1 MLSQGVFKMAG
12 GSNPQQTQAVQ
23 GIGGGGGPQNPNA
36 PKAVF
41 NPANTTTS
49 AGVLG
54 GGQQSRFPPGFE
66 HLGENNQKSRFPPGF
81 EHLGDINQTPRL
93 PGDIP
98 GLPSQPSGPSV
109 YDQSAGAYNSALL
122 GTQQAMGFKAPQASA
137 SGYNAA
143 TSNATGYDAATSTAQ
158 GYDASLANSRGYDA
172 SQIAGTAPITEQNV
186 QAGQIAG
193 SNLSAYTNPYEN
205 QVVGQA
211 LGDIE
216 RSRLMQQNQLGA
228 QASAAGAFG
237 GSRQGIAEA
246 ETNRAFADQ
255 SARTASGLRQSGY
268 ANAQQMAGQDIASRM
283 QASLANQGANLSAQG
298 QTAGNTLASQQFNS
312 GALNQAGQFG
322 AGAANAAS
330 MANQNA
336 LNQAGQFG
344 ASAMNASSLANQN
357 AFNQAGQ
364 FNAGA
369 MNNASMQNQNAF
381 NQAGQ
386 FNAGAMNNA
395 SRANQQAAISA
406 NQQRLAAANQMG
418 GLSQTGFNFGNTIAD
433 RQQSQG
439 ALQQG
444 IQQMLIDA
452 GKGQYDNFTNAPM
465 GALQANLAAAGAAN
479 MGQNTQTSQK
489 SNGLLDYLGVAGGL
503 LSSDNRLKTDVKPI
517 GTHKGVNLYTWNWND
532 EGKRIADPAQP
543 TVGVMAQEL
552 RKTHPHLVKVGSDG
566 YLRVNYAGLNS
577 EMEAA

>member
-1 MLSQGVFKMAG
+1 MAG

-23 GIGGGGGPQNPNA
+23 GIGGGGGPRDPNA
-36 PKAVF
+36 PQAVY
-41 NPANTTTS
+41 NPANMTTS
-49 AGVLG
+49 ADMLG
-54 GGQQSRFPPGFE
+54 GGASSNNGAISAEMRGGGQFADGTGNTDPALAAEFRRRIAGNQS
-66 HLGENNQKSRFPPGF
+66 S
-81 EHLGDINQTPRL
+81 
-93 PGDIP
+93 
-98 GLPSQPSGPSV
+98 SGGGSSV
-109 YDQSAGAYNSALL
+109 YDQSAGAYNAALG
-122 GTQQAMGFKAPQASA
+122 GTQRAMGFQAPNAKAH
-137 SGYNAA
+137 GYEAA
-143 TSNATGYDAATSTAQ
+143 
-158 GYDASLANSRGYDA
+158 LAESQGYDA
-172 SQIAGTAPITEQNV
+172 SQIAGASPITEQNV

-193 SNLSAYTNPYEN
+193 SNLSAYTNPYES
-205 QVVGQA
+205 QVVDQA

-312 GALNQAGQFG
+312 GALNQASQFG
-322 AGAANAAS
+322 AGAMNAAS

-336 LNQAGQFG
+336 Y
-344 ASAMNASSLANQN
+344 
-357 AFNQAGQ
+357 NQAGQ
-364 FNAGA
+364 FNASA
-369 MNNASMQNQNAF
+369 MNA
-381 NQAGQ
+381 
-386 FNAGAMNNA
+386 A
-395 SRANQQAAISA
+395 SRANQQAALSA
-406 NQQRLAAANQMG
+406 NQQRLSAANQMG

-439 ALQQG
+439 AMQQG

-452 GKGQYDNFTNAPM
+452 GKGQYNNFTGAPM
-465 GALQANLAAAGAAN
+465 GALQTNLAAAGAAD
-479 MGQNTQTSQK
+479 MGQNTQTTQRK
-489 SNGLLDYLGVAGGL
+489 NGLMDYLGVAGSL
-503 LSSDNRLKTDVKPI
+503 FASDNRLKTDVKSI
-517 GTHKGVNLYTWNWND
+517 GSHKGVNLYTWNWND

-552 RKTHPHLVKVGSDG
+552 RETHPHLVKVGSDG
-566 YLRVNYAGLNS
+566 YLRVNYAGLSS
-577 EMEAA
+577 ELEAA